1 MAGFLQKLSGHCC
14 VWIVTNLIPFS
25 MDVTVAAEFRNS
37 AYETRWHCHAIHLC
51 VSLSLS
57 LSLSLSPSIRC
68 HYPLHQ
74 EGREHLHFPCRIV
87 SSNFLLLLSIDLTRA
102 ATTSAFNIPP
112 HLPPSAFE

>member
-25 MDVTVAAEFRNS
+25 MDVTFAAEFRNS

-57 LSLSLSPSIRC
+57 LSLSLTF
-68 HYPLHQ
+68 H
-74 EGREHLHFPCRIV
+74 
-87 SSNFLLLLSIDLTRA
+87 
-102 ATTSAFNIPP
+102 
-112 HLPPSAFE
+112 